1 MCRGLPANG
10 LIHACGATA
19 PPKAPAATLTQQAPP
34 SPSAPQQQHPPDSR
48 CQMWR
53 GDTQVWRPSE
63 ETAMASSPPP
73 GSSGAALSGCSVCA
87 RMELYRREGWG
98 GGLHGKAPS
107 GLGVNC
113 GLASAATAAQLLSY
127 HSHPTAHPHLR
138 KGMRGTGYL
147 DGSCRNS
154 SGMPPATGPRPA
166 CPLCPGWLPPP
177 APLALAPPQC
187 PGVPVPV
194 PLGAVAPAAPS
205 RLAGRR
211 TGPTGP
217 TRRRD

>member
-1 MCRGLPANG
+1 M
-10 LIHACGATA
+10 
-19 PPKAPAATLTQQAPP
+19 
-34 SPSAPQQQHPPDSR
+34 
-48 CQMWR
+48 
-53 GDTQVWRPSE
+53 
-63 ETAMASSPPP
+63 
-73 GSSGAALSGCSVCA
+73 
-87 RMELYRREGWG
+87 G
-98 GGLHGKAPS
+98 GGLHGKHQHGWESSA
-107 GLGVNC
+107 GLPAQQLPPNC
-113 GLASAATAAQLLSY
+113 CPDDTA
-127 HSHPTAHPHLR
+127 AHPHLR

-147 DGSCRNS
+147 EGSCRNS

-177 APLALAPPQC
+177 APLALAPPQG